1 MDRSPVALFGQLY
14 AVAGKPLSYVEE
26 HGKHAENNEM
36 RRYKYV
42 AYNVVTVKELLNTV
56 VKRDVCRTIISRF
69 VQQIFANIQSKILL
83 SYVKT
88 DVNFRGVKYTSF

>member
-42 AYNVVTVKELLNTV
+42 A
-56 VKRDVCRTIISRF
+56 
-69 VQQIFANIQSKILL
+69 
-83 SYVKT
+83 
-88 DVNFRGVKYTSF
+88 